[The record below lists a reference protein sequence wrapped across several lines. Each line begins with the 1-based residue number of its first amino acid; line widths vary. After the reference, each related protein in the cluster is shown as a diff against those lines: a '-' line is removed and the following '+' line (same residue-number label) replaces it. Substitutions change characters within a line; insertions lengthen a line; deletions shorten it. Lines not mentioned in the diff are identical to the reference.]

1 MIVQKTNIKTDVFE
15 MFCDWVRGSDGRREA
30 YIGGIVA

>member
-15 MFCDWVRGSDGRREA
+15 MFCDCSDGRREA